1 MAASTA
7 SIVFVWLYL
16 GTFNLASK
24 SPAVLCPTQAYPP
37 DPVLY
42 SYPAEVQ
49 TFSMRS
55 KSMLIWNAVTQ
66 IEYVYVVFV
75 DAIALEAI
83 GMLILLTI
91 TAAAESC

>member
-24 SPAVLCPTQAYPP
+24 LPATLYPTNAKADSS
-37 DPVLY
+37 DPVLF

-55 KSMLIWNAVTQ
+55 KSMLVWNAITQ

-83 GMLILLTI
+83 G
-91 TAAAESC
+91 A

>member
-16 GTFNLASK
+16 GTFNLS
-24 SPAVLCPTQAYPP
+24 SELPPTTAHAKTQLTFA

-42 SYPAEVQ
+42 SYPAEIQ

-55 KSMLIWNAVTQ
+55 KGMLVWNAITQ

-83 GMLILLTI
+83 GELSAVELWDI
-91 TAAAESC
+91 S